1 MEQTYYKQ
9 KNIENEK
16 KIKKLQQELPKFL
29 TSFFMGIESTKQS
42 RTRLAYAYD
51 LKTYFSYLLENNPA
65 CKGMTMH
72 EIPIEILERQTVDDI
87 QEYVSW
93 ARMYD
98 KNNKEITNSENG
110 LKRKISTLRSMYHY
124 FYQHGKIASDPAALV
139 DTPKIHEKAIIRLD
153 VDEVARLLDEVETG
167 DKLTKNQKR
176 YHNKNK
182 ARDLAIMTLLL
193 GTGIRVSECVGI
205 NLTDVDFENNGVK
218 VHRKGGNEAVIYFGD
233 EVRTVLLDYLEVR
246 ENCNPLPG
254 HEEALF
260 LSLQNK
266 RMGVRSIEL
275 LVKKYAQTVTTLKK
289 ITPHKL
295 RSTYGTALYQETGD
309 IYLVAD
315 VLGHKDVNTTR
326 RHYAAIQENRR
337 KSAAGKVI
345 LRESADIKT
354 DTTSN
359 ES

>member
-1 MEQTYYKQ
+1 MEQTYFKQ
-9 KNIENEK
+9 KDIENEK
-16 KIKKLQQELPKFL
+16 KIRELLKELPKFCS
-29 TSFFMGIESTKQS
+29 SFFMGIESTKQS

-51 LKTYFSYLLENNPA
+51 LKTYFTFLMENNPT
-65 CKGMTMH
+65 CKNIVMH
-72 EIPIEILERQTVDDI
+72 DIPISVIEQQTAEDI
-87 QEYVSW
+87 QEYISW
-93 ARMYD
+93 SRMYE
-98 KNNKEITNSENG
+98 KNNVEITNSESG
-110 LKRKISTLRSMYHY
+110 LKRKLSTLRSMYKY
-124 FYQHGKIASDPAALV
+124 FYQHGKIDSDPASLV
-139 DTPKIHEKAIIRLD
+139 DTPRIHEKAIIRLD
-153 VDEVARLLDEVETG
+153 VDEVARLLDEVESG

-182 ARDLAIMTLLL
+182 TRDLAIMTLLL

-205 NLTDVDFENNGVK
+205 NKNDIDFENNGIK
-218 VHRKGGNEAVIYFGD
+218 IHRKGGNEAIIYFGD
-233 EVRTVLLDYLEVR
+233 EVRAVLLDYLKIR
-246 ENCNPLPG
+246 EQMEPLPG

-326 RHYAAIQENRR
+326 KHYAAIQENRR
-337 KSAAGKVI
+337 RSAADKVT
-345 LRESADIKT
+345 LRETAKIQTETKT
-354 DTTSN
+354 
-359 ES
+359 E